1 MNVVWFQTVLSIC
14 ELYSGKFLFL
24 AKIFLEHF
32 SADQKNDLKR
42 LVKKVHKH
50 DTISAEIV
58 RKLANRGQS
67 LNVTMVDVNDSTMN
81 IE

>member
-14 ELYSGKFLFL
+14 ELYS
-24 AKIFLEHF
+24 EHF